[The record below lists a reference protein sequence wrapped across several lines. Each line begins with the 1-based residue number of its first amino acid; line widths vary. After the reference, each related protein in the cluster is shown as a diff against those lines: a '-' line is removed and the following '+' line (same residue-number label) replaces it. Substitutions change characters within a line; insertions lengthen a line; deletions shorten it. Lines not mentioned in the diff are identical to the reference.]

1 VKNFVFAC
9 IAFLIWAL
17 FGAWVHAYT
26 HPKEPV
32 SIQPVATIKP
42 KPVIIAKEAVKQKPT
57 KKDSIFGKPNVHK
70 FPKKIIYLNFNQKK
84 FNENKAVDIYVK
96 NLKAYL
102 NKVKKVQIYIVG
114 YTDNIGDSIS
124 NYWVG
129 FERAKNFKSFL
140 ISQGIDKHIIHTS
153 SKGEK
158 EPLAKNN
165 RKKERRK
172 NRRIEITVKTEL
184 P

>member
-1 VKNFVFAC
+1 MKNFVLAC

-17 FGAWVHAYT
+17 LGAWVHAYT

-32 SIQPVATIKP
+32 SIQPVAAIKP
-42 KPVIIAKEAVKQKPT
+42 KPVIIKNTVLPKPK
-57 KKDSIFGKPNVHK
+57 KKDSTLKKANSYK
-70 FPKKIIYLNFNQKK
+70 FPKKTIYLDFNQKT
-84 FNENKAVDIYVK
+84 FNENETVDIYVK
-96 NLKAYL
+96 NLKAFL
-102 NKVKKVQIYIVG
+102 NKVERVQIYIVG

-129 FERAKNFKSFL
+129 FERAKNFKNFL
-140 ISQGIDKHIIHTS
+140 ISQGIDKQIIHTS

-158 EPLAKNN
+158 EPLANN
-165 RKKERRK
+165 NSKKERRK